1 MKFGGVMINYQHIL
15 AVVEMERDT
24 QPALSRAQEISDKTG
39 ATITAMLVV
48 YDLSYDMTTM
58 LSPDEREAMKDAV
71 TKEHASWLSEHLRQL
86 GFSHIDIVVQ
96 WNNRAFEAV
105 IHHVIDN
112 DIDLVV
118 KATKRHDDLASV
130 IFTPTDWH
138 LLRKCPSPVL
148 LVKEHDWPEG
158 GQIIAA
164 VNVGSE
170 DDEHNL
176 LNDKLTVIAN
186 DYAKLL
192 NGNVNLVNSYPSTPL
207 NIAIEVPEFDPDA
220 YNNSVKHHHQAEMA
234 GHAKKYGITTAN
246 TYVKE
251 GLPEKVIPMVAK
263 DIDAEL
269 VIIGTVGRVG
279 LSAALIGNTA
289 EHVIDELD
297 CDVLAVKP
305 DGFVS
310 PLANK
315 K

>member
-1 MKFGGVMINYQHIL
+1 MINYQHIL
-15 AVVEMERDT
+15 AVVELERDT

>member
-1 MKFGGVMINYQHIL
+1 MINYQHIL
-15 AVVEMERDT
+15 AVVELERDT

-269 VIIGTVGRVG
+269 VIIGTVGRGG

>member
-1 MKFGGVMINYQHIL
+1 MINYQHIL

-176 LNDKLTVIAN
+176 LNDKLIVIAN

>member
-1 MKFGGVMINYQHIL
+1 MINYQHIL

-310 PLANK
+310 QLANK

>member
-1 MKFGGVMINYQHIL
+1 MINYQHIL

-71 TKEHASWLSEHLRQL
+71 TKEHASWLSEHLSQL

>member
-1 MKFGGVMINYQHIL
+1 MINYQHIL

-148 LVKEHDWPEG
+148 
-158 GQIIAA
+158 
-164 VNVGSE
+164 
-170 DDEHNL
+170 
-176 LNDKLTVIAN
+176 
-186 DYAKLL
+186 
-192 NGNVNLVNSYPSTPL
+192 
-207 NIAIEVPEFDPDA
+207 
-220 YNNSVKHHHQAEMA
+220 
-234 GHAKKYGITTAN
+234 
-246 TYVKE
+246 
-251 GLPEKVIPMVAK
+251 
-263 DIDAEL
+263 
-269 VIIGTVGRVG
+269 
-279 LSAALIGNTA
+279 
-289 EHVIDELD
+289 
-297 CDVLAVKP
+297 
-305 DGFVS
+305 
-310 PLANK
+310 
-315 K
+315 

>member
-1 MKFGGVMINYQHIL
+1 MINYKHIL
-15 AVVEMERDT
+15 AVVELERDT

-158 GQIIAA
+158 GQIVAA